1 MATLAQELKP
11 KRLYQVWKG
20 NNRFFCGGRF
30 MFGPDAASLLLS
42 VLLIVGPTVTFC
54 YQILTKIKHNKRVAV
69 PVLVL
74 TLAATVFDL
83 VALLMTSIR
92 DPGIVPRNSRPPE
105 AEESSFNGAAAT
117 PSMEWTGRT
126 PRMRLPRTKDV
137 MVDGFA
143 VKVKYCETCMVYRPP
158 RASHCAICNNCVQK
172 FDHHCPWLGQCI
184 GLRNYRFFL
193 LFIGTSTF
201 LCVFVFVFS
210 WLNIIVEKS
219 HYHGSI
225 IKTMKAQLLSLVLM
239 LYTFVLFWFVGGLTA
254 FHLYLIATNQT
265 TYENFRYRYDKKEN
279 PYNRGY
285 LRNLRDVFSSKIPPS
300 MHDFRSWVLEETP
313 PSTPN
318 IRVVDV
324 ISRAEMGSEEPVTDA
339 IPPLLRNLDYNKI
352 EEGEDVKF
360 RNEADSS
367 GVLDYPVA
375 HSPRSS
381 IDSLQSY
388 RGDNGGSTEETAGEE
403 VDESENYSKE
413 YSIAAHTNEGLAEEF
428 QSKVAFAEQGK
439 I

>member
-1 MATLAQELKP
+1 MTTLAQELKP

-20 NNRFFCGGRF
+20 NNVSILLVLRIGFGGVADDVDQGPGHRAEELTAAGGR
-30 MFGPDAASLLLS
+30 GVVVQWGGGDAVDGVDGEDAADEAAKDEGRDGGRVRGEGE
-42 VLLIVGPTVTFC
+42 VLRDVHGLPAAP
-54 YQILTKIKHNKRVAV
+54 RVALRHLQQLRAEV
-69 PVLVL
+69 RSPLSLARPV
-74 TLAATVFDL
+74 
-83 VALLMTSIR
+83 
-92 DPGIVPRNSRPPE
+92 
-105 AEESSFNGAAAT
+105 
-117 PSMEWTGRT
+117 
-126 PRMRLPRTKDV
+126 
-137 MVDGFA
+137 
-143 VKVKYCETCMVYRPP
+143 
-158 RASHCAICNNCVQK
+158 H
-172 FDHHCPWLGQCI
+172 WL
-184 GLRNYRFFL
+184 
-193 LFIGTSTF
+193 GTSTF

-210 WLNIIVEKS
+210 WLNIFMEKS

-254 FHLYLIATNQT
+254 FHLYLIATNQTEIAHKLPLIYTKKGFLDTNKACNFADDMQT

-339 IPPLLRNLDYNKI
+339 IPPLLRNLDYNRI
-352 EEGEDVKF
+352 EEGEDVKA
-360 RNEADSS
+360 RHEADSS
-367 GVLDYPVA
+367 DVLDYPVA

-388 RGDNGGSTEETAGEE
+388 RGDNGGSAEETAGEE

-413 YSIAAHTNEGLAEEF
+413 YSIAAHTNEGDTLNKLMQILLKRENLQLILVCIVSVAGLAEEF
-428 QSKVAFAEQGK
+428 QSKVAFAERDK

>member
-1 MATLAQELKP
+1 
-11 KRLYQVWKG
+11 
-20 NNRFFCGGRF
+20 
-30 MFGPDAASLLLS
+30 
-42 VLLIVGPTVTFC
+42 
-54 YQILTKIKHNKRVAV
+54 
-69 PVLVL
+69 
-74 TLAATVFDL
+74 
-83 VALLMTSIR
+83 MTSIR

-210 WLNIIVEKS
+210 WLNIFMEKS

-339 IPPLLRNLDYNKI
+339 IPPLLRNLDYNRI
-352 EEGEDVKF
+352 EEGEDVKA
-360 RNEADSS
+360 RHEADSS
-367 GVLDYPVA
+367 DVLDYPVA

-388 RGDNGGSTEETAGEE
+388 RGDNGGSAEETAGEE

-428 QSKVAFAEQGK
+428 QSKVAFAERDK

>member
-11 KRLYQVWKG
+11 KRLYQIWKG
-20 NNRFFCGGRF
+20 NNRFLCGGRF
-30 MFGPDAASLLLS
+30 VFGPDAASLLLS
-42 VLLIVGPTVTFC
+42 ILLILGPTVTFC
-54 YQILTKIKHNKRVAV
+54 YQTVTKIKHNKRFAV
-69 PVLVL
+69 PVLVV
-74 TLAATVFDL
+74 TIVATVLDL
-83 VALLMTSIR
+83 AALLMTSCR

-105 AEESSFNGAAAT
+105 AEESSFNAAAAT

-193 LFIGTSTF
+193 LFIATSTF

-210 WLNIIVEKS
+210 WLNIIMEKL
-219 HYHGSI
+219 HYHRSI
-225 IKTMKAQLLSLVLM
+225 FKTMKAELLSLVLM
-239 LYTFVLFWFVGGLTA
+239 LYTFILFWFVGGLTA
-254 FHLYLIATNQT
+254 FHLYLITTNQT

-279 PYNRGY
+279 PYNKGS
-285 LRNLRDVFSSKIPPS
+285 LRNLKDVFSSKIPPS

-318 IRVVDV
+318 IGVVDGV
-324 ISRAEMGSEEPVTDA
+324 SRAEMGSEPATDA
-339 IPPLLRNLDYNKI
+339 IPPLLRNLDYNRI
-352 EEGEDVKF
+352 EDGEDVNAC
-360 RNEADSS
+360 RHEADSA
-367 GVLDYPVA
+367 GGLVDPVA

-381 IDSLQSY
+381 IDSSLHSY
-388 RGDNGGSTEETAGEE
+388 RGDNGGSTEEAAGEE
-403 VDESENYSKE
+403 VDESENYSEEHSFATDTKE
-413 YSIAAHTNEGLAEEF
+413 GDTLNKLNCEETNAIP
-428 QSKVAFAEQGK
+428 S
-439 I
+439 